1 MFIIQTRRLIDE
13 QMNRLTNGYSAYV
26 ETNELTRLM
35 QREITK
41 RNLPVILDQT
51 ESGCWFIPEKSAQTY

>member
-1 MFIIQTRRLIDE
+1 MFIIHTRRLVDE
-13 QMNRLTNGYSAYV
+13 QMDRLANGYSAYA

-35 QREITK
+35 QREINK

-51 ESGCWFIPEKSAQTY
+51 ESGCWFIPEKPAQTH